1 MLIYFVARNAID
13 YVEAGIKSLIAGEE
27 AMKKLST
34 AVEDKQPTTDWDKLT
49 FSDLLRLTALYLGPD
64 VCPDVAEKG
73 KCKLALSSSVLDKL
87 QHASDRAKLASGFVE
102 VDAKRYERY
111 TSSDAAFSLPL
122 PADEGISDLAG
133 PTLMTSEDLVRLETA
148 ARKQLSILSVQDYF
162 VLAAKRA
169 LEAVLA
175 SEEVNYVRCVLDSL
189 TEFTSHSI
197 SLQAGLLQNVVMSR
211 RDGYLANAAASA
223 ASPQQ
228 VEIIR
233 TLPANV
239 DKLFGGRLVC
249 KQRSQ
254 QNTPAAMQQRDV
266 YHSKP
271 TGNIAEESTYLSS
284 SSAASALNKPVVQ
297 PAIRVRLPPSI
308 NLQQLQVQPIPVLSS
323 SSSRKVIS
331 TVNSDVNE
339 AQHIVETSSNVQR
352 RLSLKR
358 PSNVLSV
365 DVHIANGQH
374 EDIGA
379 VSSDAPRSSRLHDSV
394 SLESQCKTRR
404 GKRGKLNNFHGD
416 AELDNYHDYDDQLL
430 DAYELIDEDF
440 SGNMSEDYA
449 NELTKSVEMTVTN
462 RKRIWKNYRLPQ
474 QNYW

>member
-1 MLIYFVARNAID
+1 M
-13 YVEAGIKSLIAGEE
+13 AGEE
-27 AMKKLST
+27 AMEKLST

-148 ARKQLSILSVQDYF
+148 VRKQLSILSVQDYF

-254 QNTPAAMQQRDV
+254 QNTPVAMQQR
-266 YHSKP
+266 
-271 TGNIAEESTYLSS
+271 NAIAEEGTYLSS

-308 NLQQLQVQPIPVLSS
+308 NLQQLQLQPIPVLSS

-331 TVNSDVNE
+331 TVNSEVNE
-339 AQHIVETSSNVQR
+339 AHHIVETSANVQR

-358 PSNVLSV
+358 PSSGLSI
-365 DVHIANGQH
+365 DEHIVNGQH

-394 SLESQCKTRR
+394 SLEPQCKMRR
-404 GKRGKLNNFHGD
+404 GKRGRLNNFHGG
-416 AELDNYHDYDDQLL
+416 AELDNYRDYDDQLL
-430 DAYELIDEDF
+430 DAYELIDEDI